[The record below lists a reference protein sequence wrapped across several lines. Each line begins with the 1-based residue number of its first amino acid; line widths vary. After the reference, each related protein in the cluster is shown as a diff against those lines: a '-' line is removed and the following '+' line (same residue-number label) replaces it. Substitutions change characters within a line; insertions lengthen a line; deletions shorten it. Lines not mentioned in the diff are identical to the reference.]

1 MADTAM
7 TRIPRDEL
15 PEEFQ
20 VAWDAL
26 NGLTDE
32 PTFVEVFAQAP
43 DVLRFVMNDFY
54 AKLFV

>member
-20 VAWDAL
+20 VAWDVSCPPKL
-26 NGLTDE
+26 G
-32 PTFVEVFAQAP
+32 P
-43 DVLRFVMNDFY
+43 DLGV
-54 AKLFV
+54 KLS

>member
-1 MADTAM
+1 MVDTAM

-15 PEEFQ
+15 PGEFQ

-26 NGLTDE
+26 SKLTDD

-43 DVLRFVMNDFY
+43 DVLRFVMNDF
-54 AKLFV
+54 